1 MEGPNGSKVKNKALD
16 YIFANLVWLSKLLGV
31 KILDRYIVRKYFA
44 AFLLAIVLVVL
55 VVIIIDLS
63 EKVDKIIDNKVS
75 LGELVVDYYVHF
87 IPFVI
92 NLLSPLFIFIAVI
105 FFTSRLAFNT
115 EIVAM
120 LNSGMSFRRLILPY
134 FFSALLISL
143 GLFVVANF
151 ILPPANKKRIDFEEK
166 YFYDDSVVKTRNIHM
181 QLRPGIF
188 VFMENYND
196 RVETG
201 WNFTLE
207 RVEQGKL
214 VYKLKAEDAKWN
226 QATGA
231 WTLGKHTIR
240 TIDGLTETLEFGTT
254 MDTIL
259 PLHPD
264 DFVENVKEK
273 EAMTY
278 AELREFIDKQRL
290 RGAPTVKFYE
300 IEKHKRIAYPF
311 STIILTLIGVSLSS
325 RKLKGGI
332 GLHIGIG
339 FGLSSFFILFLQ
351 FSTTFATK
359 GNLPP
364 VVAVWIPLVIFGLVA
379 TYLYNRAPK

>member
-1 MEGPNGSKVKNKALD
+1 MA
-16 YIFANLVWLSKLLGV
+16 
-31 KILDRYIVRKYFA
+31 
-44 AFLLAIVLVVL
+44 LVVL
-55 VVIIIDLS
+55 VVIIVDFS
-63 EKVDKIIDNKVS
+63 EKVDKIIDNNVTM
-75 LGELVVDYYVHF
+75 GELVVEYYANF
-87 IPFVI
+87 IPFII
-92 NLLSPLFIFIAVI
+92 NMLSPLFIFIAVI

-115 EIVAM
+115 EIVAI
-120 LNSGMSFRRLILPY
+120 LNAGMSFRRLMVPY
-134 FFSALLISL
+134 FLSALVISL

-166 YFYDDSVVKTRNIHM
+166 YFYNDRVVKTRNIHM
-181 QLRPGIF
+181 QLRPGVF

-196 RVETG
+196 LVKTG

-207 RVEQGKL
+207 KVEGGKL

-226 QATGA
+226 EQIGA

-240 TIDGLTETLEFGTT
+240 TIDGLTERLEFGNTI
-254 MDTIL
+254 DTIL

-278 AELREFIDKQRL
+278 GELREFIDKQRL
-290 RGAPTVKFYE
+290 RGSPTVRFYE
-300 IEKHKRIAYPF
+300 VEKHKRIAYPF
-311 STIILTLIGVSLSS
+311 STIILTFIGVSLSS
-325 RKLKGGI
+325 RKIKGGI

-339 FGLSSFFILFLQ
+339 FGLSSFFILFVQ
-351 FSTTFATK
+351 FSTTFATN

-364 VVAVWIPLVIFGLVA
+364 IVAVWIPLVVFGLIA
-379 TYLYNRAPK
+379 LYLFKKAPK